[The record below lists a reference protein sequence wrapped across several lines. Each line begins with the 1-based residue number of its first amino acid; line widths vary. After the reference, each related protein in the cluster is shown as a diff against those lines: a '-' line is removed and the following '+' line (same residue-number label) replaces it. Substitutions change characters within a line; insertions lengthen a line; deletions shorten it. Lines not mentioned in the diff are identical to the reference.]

1 MEIIEADN
9 YYNSQSN
16 DFFSL
21 NQTIHSHL
29 KNRHFLYEMINKI
42 EVKNNNPIVIW
53 GTYNNGLK
61 LYRYLINNTKIRN
74 IFACVVNRRFLKNS
88 LNDVEYD
95 SSLPMYSIEDWL
107 NTHERSDIII
117 DFSFFKLELI
127 EQYKNKIG
135 MIYVGDVMGT
145 FIFDKPYIITYGMF
159 DSYYDRIEWTYSH
172 LDKQSQQEFIAY
184 IYQKMF
190 GNYNKMYHKTQYFDK
205 DIVTLSNDERYIDCG
220 AFNGD
225 SIVEFYNA
233 VSGKYDKIIAYEMD
247 DVNLVAL
254 QENIN
259 SYNVHD
265 CKIIGCGVGEK
276 HEIIKGTKGMN
287 STSYLGH
294 GIDDVEVVSIDDTVD
309 GKVTFIKM
317 DIEGFELQ
325 ALKGAKNTIIDNKPK
340 LAICM
345 YHKFEDL
352 WEIPQYILS
361 IVPEYKLYFRNYHN
375 SASECI
381 LYALYEN

>member
-1 MEIIEADN
+1 MRLIESLK
-9 YYNSQSN
+9 YNESIN
-16 DFFSL
+16 TIDKL
-21 NQTIHSHL
+21 NQYVKKQYK
-29 KNRHFLYEMINKI
+29 KNFFYDMIDDINKGI
-42 EVKNNNPIVIW
+42 NNPIIIW
-53 GTYNNGLK
+53 GTYNNCLK
-61 LYRYLINNTKIRN
+61 LYKYLINHLRIDC
-74 IFACVVNRRFLKNS
+74 IVAAVVNKKY
-88 LNDVEYD
+88 LNNGLNNVDFNK
-95 SSLPMYSIEDWL
+95 SLPMYSLEEWL
-107 NTHERSDIII
+107 DSHDKTDIII
-117 DFSFFKLELI
+117 DFSFFHTDLI
-127 EQYKNKIG
+127 EGYREKIG
-135 MIYVGDVMGT
+135 KIYLGDIMGT

-159 DSYYDRIEWTYSH
+159 DSYYDRIEWTYAH

-205 DIVTLSNDERYIDCG
+205 DIVTLSSDERYIDCG

-381 LYALYEN
+381 LYALCEN